1 MNTCCVIFFLAVALL
16 GGIESVS
23 DADKDMVRQL
33 HEKCLPI
40 SGATQEM
47 VNQAMTG
54 NFPEDS
60 AFKDHVYCMTKA
72 YGFFKENG
80 QIDIGVVESELHKRI
95 ADPVLRTEIK
105 AKCLVLKETPQ
116 ETAFQA
122 TKCLFAYKEN
132 IM

>member
-1 MNTCCVIFFLAVALL
+1 MNTYYVISFLAVTFLS
-16 GGIESVS
+16 GIESLS
-23 DADKDMVRQL
+23 EAEQAMMFSL
-33 HEKCLPI
+33 HQKCLPI
-40 SGATQEM
+40 SGATDEM
-47 VNQAMTG
+47 AKQAMTG
-54 NFPEDS
+54 NFPEDP
-60 AFKDHVYCMTKA
+60 AFKEHVYCMSKA

-80 QIDIGVVESELHKRI
+80 EINIGVVESELHKRI

-105 AKCLVLKETPQ
+105 AKCLVLKESPQ